1 MVQIPCDGEDRRH
14 NKQQDADPLFWFA
27 VLVAIVARSYPNGFN
42 SESSSGKP
50 GFGQL
55 EVPAGNACAGKTTL
69 IRFRSGIGAESEHE
83 TEAYIGGLH
92 FSAESHSVLHVIDGC
107 FDRSCPCGSHQ
118 VIVSH
123 AFGIGEGLFLQL
135 ARRVDPIDE
144 PICKG
149 LSRRNEPMLQEDFFG
164 LARPHVPGDG
174 EVFDHAGK
182 KQSILGGKNWRSIRP
197 CREETEHPR
206 RQK

>member
-1 MVQIPCDGEDRRH
+1 M
-14 NKQQDADPLFWFA
+14 
-27 VLVAIVARSYPNGFN
+27 
-42 SESSSGKP
+42 
-50 GFGQL
+50 
-55 EVPAGNACAGKTTL
+55 
-69 IRFRSGIGAESEHE
+69 
-83 TEAYIGGLH
+83 
-92 FSAESHSVLHVIDGC
+92 IDGC

-123 AFGIGEGLFLQL
+123 AFGIGEGLFLHL

-182 KQSILGGKNWRSIRP
+182 KQSILGGKNDIR
-197 CREETEHPR
+197 RRGQHPSGINTITMHHGHGR
-206 RQK
+206 FWTVAPV